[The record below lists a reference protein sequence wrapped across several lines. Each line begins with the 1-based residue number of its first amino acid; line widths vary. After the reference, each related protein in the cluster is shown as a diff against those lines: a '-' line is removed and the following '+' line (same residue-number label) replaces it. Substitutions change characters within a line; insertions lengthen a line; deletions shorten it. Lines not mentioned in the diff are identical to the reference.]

1 MNCLKCDRE
10 VVEQAKFCS
19 YCGYRVAVEC
29 PSCGVLNQTDALF
42 CYDCGWSLTAGKAE
56 SSEATSKQPDPTTS
70 PAGQSRDGEA
80 GCPRC
85 GTAYEPGSTH
95 CYQCGLQAEP
105 PEPAPSRFSQPEVG
119 GFGCPRCQVVN
130 EPESTYCFKCGLP
143 LEEDPRSDY
152 GPATYAQPIGT
163 RLYQS
168 PRSRANWTVLLLV
181 ATCIVH
187 ALHMVVTFDVLE
199 LVGQSEA
206 GQFVSSAEFDNALFG
221 LDSMSFLVSV
231 AYISTVVLFLMWL
244 YRASRNLQPLGSYD
258 QRFSPGWAV
267 GWWFIP
273 IMWFFRPYQVV
284 AEVWRGSNPDVL
296 SDVDWKR
303 GSVSAVLGWWWG
315 LWIVQNLSGSAG
327 GYSFGFAGIFD
338 WDLTPSSGA
347 LQLDLFTSALTILAG
362 VLAILVVLQITR
374 RQEEKHIR
382 VAAG

>member
-10 VVEQAKFCS
+10 VVEHAKFCS

-42 CYDCGWSLTAGKAE
+42 CYDCGWGLTAGKAE
-56 SSEATSKQPDPTTS
+56 PSEATPRQPGPTTS
-70 PAGQSRDGEA
+70 PTGQSRDGDS

-105 PEPAPSRFSQPEVG
+105 AEPAPSGFSQPEVG
-119 GFGCPRCQVVN
+119 GFVCPRCQVVN

-143 LEEDPRSDY
+143 LEEESRSDY
-152 GPATYAQPIGT
+152 GPATDPQPMGG

-168 PRSRANWTVLLLV
+168 PRTRAHWTAALLV
-181 ATCIVH
+181 ATCIVY

-206 GQFVSSAEFDNALFG
+206 GQFVSSAEFDDALFG
-221 LDSMSFLVSV
+221 LDSMSLLVSV
-231 AYISTVVLFLMWL
+231 VYISTVVLFLMWL
-244 YRASRNLQPLGSYD
+244 YRASRNLQPLGSCD
-258 QRFSPGWAV
+258 QRFSPRWAV

-273 IMWFFRPYQVV
+273 ILWFIFPYQVV
-284 AEVWRGSNPDVL
+284 AEVWRGSNPNAPP
-296 SDVDWKR
+296 DVDWKR
-303 GSVSAVLGWWWG
+303 GSVSALLGWWWG
-315 LWIVQNLSGSAG
+315 LWIVHNLLASMG
-327 GYSFGFAGIFD
+327 GYSFGFAGVFD

-347 LQLDLFTSALTILAG
+347 LQLDLFTSALAILAG